1 MNKIYIIQSMT
12 TPMKGGSMYATNVIT
27 RDIRLQGDN
36 VEKILV
42 DYFKEIKNIKEKVS
56 QINKEEIEGD
66 LYEAFQ
72 ITIGDVNNKISQI
85 KQQADKIDL
94 LVKSANGTSE
104 VTITDRLI
112 NAVSDAIR
120 ITADNIDLNGYVSNR
135 KVIDENGNET
145 IIEGNWHIDE
155 DGNAGFER
163 LSVDKE
169 FSCEK
174 ITINEITSPK
184 YPEVLTGNIDLYVN
198 ANTGNNDS
206 ELKDGAI
213 YKSINALLS
222 KLPKDLD
229 GHLVTITLMTDIS
242 ENVDICYH
250 NRGKIYLF
258 FNGYSVK
265 GWVRGNQCDC
275 EFRVRGGNSITSTT
289 YGSIIPPSLYKS
301 ELQNYS
307 VCFQGNNYSSI
318 EYVKIYGSKQ
328 DTYSSGIGSLEGGS
342 VVLKNIEFYD
352 IYNGVHVSRL
362 AHLYASNTKGQALNI
377 GWYAEEAGKI
387 YLNNGIQTGGANN
400 NTHKISAGEIYTEGT
415 PTFQTDEPS
424 GENPENPG
432 GGDNPGGGNPGSGDN
447 PIMTK
452 TVSYKPTSADTYRS
466 TVYNNWKKDGTC
478 RQGDY
483 GYGDCNGIWL
493 FGSQFN
499 ALKDKV
505 IESVKITITRQNGG
519 YSDSRTAV
527 IKMHNHTSRPSGMP
541 TYISGWSKS
550 VSLAVGE
557 TKTITITDSAV
568 LNAIKSGTMK
578 GFGVQSS
585 YTKTSYMV
593 LSGSCTVKITYKG

>member
-12 TPMKGGSMYATNVIT
+12 TPMKSGSMYATNVIT

-42 DYFKEIKNIKEKVS
+42 DYFKEIKSIKEKVS
-56 QINKEEIEGD
+56 EISKEEIEGD

-94 LVKSANGTSE
+94 LVKTADNTSE

-112 NAVSDAIR
+112 NAVSSAIR
-120 ITADNIDLNGYVSNR
+120 ITAENIDLNGYVSNR
-135 KVIDENGNET
+135 RVVDENGTET
-145 IIEGNWHIDE
+145 IIAGNWHIDE
-155 DGNAGFER
+155 DGNAGFES
-163 LSVDKE
+163 LSVDGE

-184 YPEVLTGNIDLYVN
+184 YPGVLISDIDLYVN

-242 ENVDICYH
+242 ENVDICYY

-258 FNGYSVK
+258 LNGYSIK
-265 GWVRGNQCDC
+265 GWVREYQCDC
-275 EFRVRGGNSITSTT
+275 EFKVRGGSSITSTT
-289 YGSIIPPSLYKS
+289 YGSITPSSLYKS
-301 ELQNYS
+301 NLQNYS
-307 VCFQGNNYSSI
+307 VCLQGNNYSSI
-318 EYVKIYGSKQ
+318 EYVKIYGNKQ
-328 DTYSSGIGSLEGGS
+328 DTYSSGIGSLEGSS
-342 VVLKNIEFYD
+342 VIVKNVEFYD

-362 AHLYASNTKGQALNI
+362 AHLYASNTKGRALNI

-387 YLNNGIQTGGANN
+387 YLNDGIQTGGANN
-400 NTHKISAGEIYTEGT
+400 NTYKISAGEIYTEGT

-432 GGDNPGGGNPGSGDN
+432 GGDNPGSGDN
-447 PIMTK
+447 PITTK

-483 GYGDCNGIWL
+483 GYGDCNGCW
-493 FGSQFN
+493 FFESQFN
-499 ALKDKV
+499 SLKDKV

-527 IKMHNHTSRPSGMP
+527 IKMHNYTSRPSGMP

-593 LSGSCTVKITYKG
+593 LSGSCTVKITYKE

>member
-12 TPMKGGSMYATNVIT
+12 TPMKSGSMYATNVIT

-42 DYFKEIKNIKEKVS
+42 DYFKEIKSIKEKVS
-56 QINKEEIEGD
+56 EISKEEIEGD

-94 LVKSANGTSE
+94 LVKTADNTSE

-112 NAVSDAIR
+112 NAVSSAIR
-120 ITADNIDLNGYVSNR
+120 ITAENIDLNGYVSNR
-135 KVIDENGNET
+135 RVVDENGNET
-145 IIEGNWHIDE
+145 IIAGNWHIDE
-155 DGNAGFER
+155 DGNAGFES
-163 LSVDKE
+163 LSVDNE

-184 YPEVLTGNIDLYVN
+184 YPEVLTSDIDLYVN
-198 ANTGNNDS
+198 ANIGNNDS

-242 ENVDICYH
+242 ENVDICYY

-258 FNGYSVK
+258 LNGYSIK
-265 GWVRGNQCDC
+265 GWVREYQCDC
-275 EFRVRGGNSITSTT
+275 EFKVRGGSSITSTT
-289 YGSIIPPSLYKS
+289 YGSITPSNLYKS
-301 ELQNYS
+301 NLQNYS
-307 VCFQGNNYSSI
+307 VCLQGNNYSSI
-318 EYVKIYGSKQ
+318 EYVKIYGNKQ
-328 DTYSSGIGSLEGGS
+328 DTHSSGIGSLEGGS
-342 VVLKNIEFYD
+342 VIVKNIKFYD

-362 AHLYASNTKGQALNI
+362 AHLYASNTEGRALNI

-387 YLNNGIQTGGANN
+387 YLNDGIQTGGANN

-424 GENPENPG
+424 GENPE
-432 GGDNPGGGNPGSGDN
+432 NPGGGNPGSGDN

-483 GYGDCNGIWL
+483 GYGDCNGCWF

-499 ALKDKV
+499 ALKDKT

-527 IKMHNHTSRPSGMP
+527 IKMHKYTSRPSGMP

-585 YTKTSYMV
+585 YTKSSYMV

>member
-12 TPMKGGSMYATNVIT
+12 TPMKSGSMYATNVIT

-42 DYFKEIKNIKEKVS
+42 DYFKEIKSIKEKVS

-135 KVIDENGNET
+135 KVVDENGNET

-184 YPEVLTGNIDLYVN
+184 YPGVLTGDIDLYVN
-198 ANTGNNDS
+198 ANTGDDDS
-206 ELKDGAI
+206 ELKDEAVF
-213 YKSINALLS
+213 KTINALLS

-275 EFRVRGGNSITSTT
+275 EFRVRGGNSMTSTT

-307 VCFQGNNYSSI
+307 VCLQGNNYSSI

-362 AHLYASNTKGQALNI
+362 AHLYASNTKGRALNI

-387 YLNNGIQTGGANN
+387 YLNDGIQTGGANN
-400 NTHKISAGEIYTEGT
+400 NTYKTSAGEIYTEGT
-415 PTFQTDEPS
+415 PTFQSDELA
-424 GENPENPG
+424 GENPEI
-432 GGDNPGGGNPGSGDN
+432 PGSSDD
-447 PIMTK
+447 PIITTK

-483 GYGDCNGIWL
+483 GYGDSNGCWF

-505 IESVKITITRQNGG
+505 IQSVKITITRQNGG

-568 LNAIKSGTMK
+568 LNAIKSGTMR

-585 YTKTSYMV
+585 YTKSSYMV
-593 LSGSCTVKITYKG
+593 LSGSCTVKITYKE

>member
-12 TPMKGGSMYATNVIT
+12 TPMKSGSMYATNVIT

-94 LVKSANGTSE
+94 LVKTADNTSE

-112 NAVSDAIR
+112 NAVSSAIR
-120 ITADNIDLNGYVSNR
+120 ITAENIDLNGYVSNR
-135 KVIDENGNET
+135 RVVDENGTET
-145 IIEGNWHIDE
+145 IIAGNWHIDE
-155 DGNAGFER
+155 DGNAGFES
-163 LSVDKE
+163 LSVDGE

-184 YPEVLTGNIDLYVN
+184 YPEVLTSDIDLYVN

-222 KLPKDLD
+222 KLPKDLN

-242 ENVDICYH
+242 ENVDIGYH

-265 GWVRGNQCDC
+265 GWVRGYQCDC

-301 ELQNYS
+301 ELQNCS

-328 DTYSSGIGSLEGGS
+328 DTYSSGIVSLEGGS
-342 VVLKNIEFYD
+342 VIAKNVEFYD

-362 AHLYASNTKGQALNI
+362 AHLYASNTEGRALNI

-387 YLNNGIQTGGANN
+387 YLNDGTQTGGASS
-400 NTHKISAGEIYTEGT
+400 NTYKISAGEIYTEGT

-424 GENPENPG
+424 GENPE
-432 GGDNPGGGNPGSGDN
+432 NPGGGNPGSGDN

-483 GYGDCNGIWL
+483 GYGDCNGCWL

>member
-12 TPMKGGSMYATNVIT
+12 TPMKSGSMYATNVIT

-42 DYFKEIKNIKEKVS
+42 DYFKEIKSIKEKVS

-155 DGNAGFER
+155 DGNAGFES

-174 ITINEITSPK
+174 ITVNEITSPK
-184 YPEVLTGNIDLYVN
+184 YPEVLTGDIDLYVN
-198 ANTGNNDS
+198 ANVGNDDS
-206 ELKDGAI
+206 ELKDEAVF
-213 YKSINALLS
+213 KTMNALLS

-275 EFRVRGGNSITSTT
+275 EFRVRGGNSMTSTT

-307 VCFQGNNYSSI
+307 VCLQGNNYSSI

-342 VVLKNIEFYD
+342 VIVKNVEFYD

-362 AHLYASNTKGQALNI
+362 AHLYASNTKGRALNI

-387 YLNNGIQTGGANN
+387 YLNDGIQTGGANN
-400 NTHKISAGEIYTEGT
+400 NTYKTSAGEIYTEGT
-415 PTFQTDEPS
+415 PTFQSDELA
-424 GENPENPG
+424 GENPEI
-432 GGDNPGGGNPGSGDN
+432 PGSSDD
-447 PIMTK
+447 PIITTK

-483 GYGDCNGIWL
+483 GYGNCNGIWL

-499 ALKDKV
+499 SLKDKV

-593 LSGSCTVKITYKG
+593 LSGSCTVKITYKE

>member
-12 TPMKGGSMYATNVIT
+12 APMKDGSMYATNVIT

-42 DYFKEIKNIKEKVS
+42 DYFKEIKSIKEKVS
-56 QINKEEIEGD
+56 VISKEEIEGD

-85 KQQADKIDL
+85 EQQADKIDL
-94 LVKSANGTSE
+94 LVKSSDNTSE
-104 VTITDRLI
+104 ITITDRLI

-135 KVIDENGNET
+135 RVVDENGNET

-155 DGNAGFER
+155 DGNAGFEN

-184 YPEVLTGNIDLYVN
+184 YPEVLTGDIDLYVN
-198 ANTGNNDS
+198 ANIGNDDS
-206 ELKDGAI
+206 ELKDAAI
-213 YKSINALLS
+213 YKTMNALLS
-222 KLPKDLD
+222 KLPKDLN
-229 GHLVTITLMTDIS
+229 GHFVTITLMTDIF
-242 ENVDICYH
+242 ENVDICYY

-258 FNGYSVK
+258 LNGYSVK
-265 GWVRGNQCDC
+265 GWVREYQCDC
-275 EFRVRGGNSITSTT
+275 ELKVKGGSSITSTT
-289 YGSIIPPSLYKS
+289 YGSITPSGLYRS

-342 VVLKNIEFYD
+342 IIVKNVEFYD

-387 YLNNGIQTGGANN
+387 YLNDGTQTGGTNN
-400 NTHKISAGEIYTEGT
+400 NTRKTSAGEIYMEGT
-415 PTFQTDEPS
+415 PTFQSDGLP
-424 GENPENPG
+424 GENPE
-432 GGDNPGGGNPGSGDN
+432 NPGSGDN
-447 PIMTK
+447 PIITTTK

-499 ALKDKV
+499 SLKDKV
-505 IESVKITITRQNGG
+505 IESVKITITRQSGG

>member
-56 QINKEEIEGD
+56 EISKEEIEGD

-94 LVKSANGTSE
+94 LVKTADNTSE

-135 KVIDENGNET
+135 KVVDENGNET

-155 DGNAGFER
+155 DGNAGFEN

-174 ITINEITSPK
+174 ITVNEITSPK
-184 YPEVLTGNIDLYVN
+184 YPEVLTGDIDLYVN
-198 ANTGNNDS
+198 ANTGNDDS
-206 ELKDGAI
+206 ELKDEAT
-213 YKSINALLS
+213 YKTINALLS
-222 KLPKDLD
+222 KLPKDLN

-258 FNGYSVK
+258 LNGYSVK
-265 GWVRGNQCDC
+265 GWVREYQCDC
-275 EFRVRGGNSITSTT
+275 EFKVRGGNSITSTT
-289 YGSIIPPSLYKS
+289 YGSITPSSLYKS
-301 ELQNYS
+301 EFQNYS
-307 VCFQGNNYSSI
+307 VCLQGNNYSSI

-342 VVLKNIEFYD
+342 VIVKNVEFYD

-362 AHLYASNTKGQALNI
+362 AHLYASNTKGRAINV

-387 YLNNGIQTGGANN
+387 YLNDGTQTGGANK
-400 NTHKISAGEIYTEGT
+400 NTHKISAGEIYIEGT
-415 PTFQTDEPS
+415 PPFQPGELP
-424 GENPENPG
+424 GENPE
-432 GGDNPGGGNPGSGDN
+432 NPGGGNPGSGDN

-452 TVSYKPTSADTYRS
+452 TVSYKSTSADTYRS

-499 ALKDKV
+499 SLKDKV

-527 IKMHNHTSRPSGMP
+527 IKMHNYTSRPSGMP

>member
-12 TPMKGGSMYATNVIT
+12 TPMKSGSMYATNVIT

-42 DYFKEIKNIKEKVS
+42 DYFKEIKSIKEKVS
-56 QINKEEIEGD
+56 EISKEEIEGD

-94 LVKSANGTSE
+94 LVKTADNTSE

-112 NAVSDAIR
+112 NAVSSAIR
-120 ITADNIDLNGYVSNR
+120 ITAENIDLNGYVSNR
-135 KVIDENGNET
+135 RVVDENGNET
-145 IIEGNWHIDE
+145 IIAGNWHIDE
-155 DGNAGFER
+155 DGNAGFES
-163 LSVDKE
+163 LSVDNE

-184 YPEVLTGNIDLYVN
+184 YPEVLTSDIDLYVN

-242 ENVDICYH
+242 ENVDIGYH

-265 GWVRGNQCDC
+265 GWVRGYECDC

-301 ELQNYS
+301 NLQNYS
-307 VCFQGNNYSSI
+307 VCLQGNNYSSI
-318 EYVKIYGSKQ
+318 EYVKIYGNKQ

-342 VVLKNIEFYD
+342 VIVKNVEFYD

-362 AHLYASNTKGQALNI
+362 AHLYASNTKGRAINV

-387 YLNNGIQTGGANN
+387 YLNDGTQTGGANK
-400 NTHKISAGEIYTEGT
+400 NTHKISAGEIYIEGT
-415 PTFQTDEPS
+415 PPFQPGELP
-424 GENPENPG
+424 GENPE
-432 GGDNPGGGNPGSGDN
+432 NPGGGNPGSGDN

>member
-12 TPMKGGSMYATNVIT
+12 APMKNGSMYATNVIT
-27 RDIRLQGDN
+27 RDIRLQGNN

-42 DYFKEIKNIKEKVS
+42 DYFKEIKSIKEKVS
-56 QINKEEIEGD
+56 VISKEEIEGD

-85 KQQADKIDL
+85 EQQADKIDL
-94 LVKSANGTSE
+94 LVKSSDNTSE
-104 VTITDRLI
+104 ITITDRLI

-135 KVIDENGNET
+135 RVVDENGNET

-155 DGNAGFER
+155 DGNAGFEN

-184 YPEVLTGNIDLYVN
+184 YPEVLTGDIDLYVN
-198 ANTGNNDS
+198 ANIGNDDS
-206 ELKDGAI
+206 ELKDAAI
-213 YKSINALLS
+213 YKTMNALLS
-222 KLPKDLD
+222 KLPKDLN

-242 ENVDICYH
+242 ENVDICYY

-258 FNGYSVK
+258 LNGYSVK
-265 GWVRGNQCDC
+265 GWVREYQCDC
-275 EFRVRGGNSITSTT
+275 ELKVKGGSSITSTT
-289 YGSIIPPSLYKS
+289 YGSITPSGLYRS

-342 VVLKNIEFYD
+342 IIVKNVEFYD

-387 YLNNGIQTGGANN
+387 YLNNGIQTGGVNN
-400 NTHKISAGEIYTEGT
+400 NTRKTSAGEIYMEGT
-415 PTFQTDEPS
+415 PTFQSDGLP

-432 GGDNPGGGNPGSGDN
+432 GGNPGGGNPGSGDN

-499 ALKDKV
+499 SLKDKV

-593 LSGSCTVKITYKG
+593 LSGSCTVKITYKE

>member
-56 QINKEEIEGD
+56 MINKEEIEED

-94 LVKSANGTSE
+94 LVKTADNTSE

-112 NAVSDAIR
+112 NAVSSAIR
-120 ITADNIDLNGYVSNR
+120 ITAENIDLNGYVSNR
-135 KVIDENGNET
+135 RVVDENGNET
-145 IIEGNWHIDE
+145 IIAGNWHIDE
-155 DGNAGFER
+155 DGNAGFES
-163 LSVDKE
+163 LSVDGE

-184 YPEVLTGNIDLYVN
+184 YPGVLISDIDLYVN

-242 ENVDICYH
+242 ENVDICYY

-258 FNGYSVK
+258 LNGYSIK
-265 GWVRGNQCDC
+265 GWVREYQCDC
-275 EFRVRGGNSITSTT
+275 EFKVRGGSSITSTT
-289 YGSIIPPSLYKS
+289 YGSITPSSLYKS
-301 ELQNYS
+301 NLQNYS
-307 VCFQGNNYSSI
+307 VCLQGNNYSSI
-318 EYVKIYGSKQ
+318 EYVKIYGNKQ
-328 DTYSSGIGSLEGGS
+328 DTHSSGIGSLEDGS
-342 VVLKNIEFYD
+342 VIVKNVEFYD

-362 AHLYASNTKGQALNI
+362 AHLYASNTKGRALNI

-387 YLNNGIQTGGANN
+387 YLNDGVQTGGANN
-400 NTHKISAGEIYTEGT
+400 NTYKISAGEIYTEGT

-483 GYGDCNGIWL
+483 GYGDCNGCWF

-527 IKMHNHTSRPSGMP
+527 IKMHKYTSRPSGMP

-568 LNAIKSGTMK
+568 LNAIKSGTMR

-585 YTKTSYMV
+585 YTKSSYMV
-593 LSGSCTVKITYKG
+593 LSGSCTVKITYKE